1 MPPRV
6 DPIQAG
12 DRAVT
17 EFSTCTLLDL
27 STEVLIEILSYLEVA
42 DIWSVQRTCHTL
54 RDIVA
59 GTAYLQYILRTRIN
73 GVHDFLPPNCPY
85 SDRLEL
91 LRRHEQSWAGL
102 QLNLLTTCVTSMP
115 YTDRF
120 TLQDNYLIYQRGM
133 VSPLRY
139 GYGYTNLSSTARD
152 EEACWV
158 HITIDIGLIT
168 RPSKVRFAVDHDLVV
183 AMRFCLLLNPS

>member
-1 MPPRV
+1 MASQV
-6 DPIQAG
+6 NPIQVR
-12 DRAVT
+12 DRTVT
-17 EFSTCTLLDL
+17 AFSTCTLLDF

-102 QLNLLTTCVTSMP
+102 QLNLLTTCVTNMP
-115 YTDRF
+115 YTDCLN
-120 TLQDNYLIYQRGM
+120 LQENYLIYQRVM
-133 VSPLRY
+133 VSPPR
-139 GYGYTNLSSTARD
+139 YGYTNLSCTARN
-152 EEACWV
+152 EEARWV
-158 HITIDIGLIT
+158 HITIDDGLIP
-168 RPSKVRFAVDHDLVV
+168 RPSEVRFAVDHDLVV

>member
-1 MPPRV
+1 MAPQV
-6 DPIQAG
+6 NPIQAG

-17 EFSTCTLLDL
+17 AFSTCTLLNL
-27 STEVLIEILSYLEVA
+27 STEVLIEILSFLQVA

-54 RDIVA
+54 HDIVA

-73 GVHDFLPPNCPY
+73 GVYDTLPPNCPY

-115 YTDRF
+115 YPDRF
-120 TLQDNYLIYQRGM
+120 TLQDSYLIYQRLVG
-133 VSPLRY
+133 SPPR
-139 GYGYTNLSSTARD
+139 YGYTNLSSTARN
-152 EEACWV
+152 EEAYWV
-158 HITIDIGLIT
+158 HITIDNGLIT
-168 RPSKVRFAVDHDLVV
+168 RRPSKVIFAVDHDLVV
-183 AMRFCLLLNPS
+183 VIRFCLLLNPS